1 MATTEQE
8 ERPSP
13 QQRVQAR
20 EDLTRLINT
29 HLLEGLHAYDWEGET
44 FEIKL
49 EPLDVARFIKEHW
62 TLISRYAHLIHGS

>member
-8 ERPSP
+8 RPTP

-29 HLLEGLHAYDWEGET
+29 HLLTGFGDEDGES
-44 FEIKL
+44 IKL
-49 EPLDVARFIKEHW
+49 EALEVARFIKEHW